1 MKSYSDV
8 RRLAKEAS
16 EIAFD
21 IYGKKLYRFI
31 LYKLDNG
38 YGGFIILTHHI
49 ISDAA
54 TFGLIG
60 TEIAENYK
68 KLLNNT
74 NIDKKDFSY
83 EDYLS
88 CEKEYMNSD
97 KFAKDEE
104 YWNNLYKSVPD
115 IASFP
120 SIKHKS
126 HSSLDIQAKRKEY
139 TINTKL
145 LNKISD
151 FCKMNKVSNFNFF
164 MSVYAIYLG
173 RVSNLNDF
181 VIGTP
186 ILNRTN
192 FKEKHTTG
200 MFINTAPLRISL
212 KSDTDFIQFSREIAQ
227 NSLSMLRYQKYPY
240 EMLLQNLRKLGNNL
254 SSLYDVM
261 LSYQVTKAH
270 DNNID
275 IPYEVEWLGT
285 STISDGMYIHLHD
298 NNDNKTLNIA
308 YDYQLQKYD
317 EAYIENMHERI
328 LYIIEQ
334 VLDNVNLKL
343 KDIDILTQ
351 EEKNKILYEFN
362 DTKTLYPKDKTII
375 QLFEEQVKKTP
386 DCTAVCFDGK
396 GLTYRELNDK
406 ANSLALYLKENGINH
421 GDIVCMLFDKSLEM
435 IVSILSILKLGAIY
449 LPIDIGYP
457 KDRIDYIIS
466 DSNSKIVL
474 TTLGVRD
481 NLPFDLPNLLCV
493 DLTLNDIY
501 MRNSSFN
508 TAASSPE
515 DVAYIMYTSRLYWQA

>member
-1 MKSYSDV
+1 MPRTINRNPLFDTMFIYQSNGLKPFSFNGISANIYVPDV
-8 RRLAKEAS
+8 NISKFDLSLEILPKETG
-16 EIAFD
+16 EFELNLEYCTKLFKPETID
-21 IYGKKLYRFI
+21 IFACRFI
-31 LYKLDNG
+31 N
-38 YGGFIILTHHI
+38 
-49 ISDAA
+49 
-54 TFGLIG
+54 
-60 TEIAENYK
+60 
-68 KLLNNT
+68 
-74 NIDKKDFSY
+74 
-83 EDYLS
+83 
-88 CEKEYMNSD
+88 
-97 KFAKDEE
+97 
-104 YWNNLYKSVPD
+104 
-115 IASFP
+115 
-120 SIKHKS
+120 
-126 HSSLDIQAKRKEY
+126 
-139 TINTKL
+139 
-145 LNKISD
+145 
-151 FCKMNKVSNFNFF
+151 
-164 MSVYAIYLG
+164 
-173 RVSNLNDF
+173 
-181 VIGTP
+181 
-186 ILNRTN
+186 
-192 FKEKHTTG
+192 
-200 MFINTAPLRISL
+200 
-212 KSDTDFIQFSREIAQ
+212 
-227 NSLSMLRYQKYPY
+227 
-240 EMLLQNLRKLGNNL
+240 
-254 SSLYDVM
+254 
-261 LSYQVTKAH
+261 
-270 DNNID
+270 
-275 IPYEVEWLGT
+275 
-285 STISDGMYIHLHD
+285 
-298 NNDNKTLNIA
+298 
-308 YDYQLQKYD
+308 
-317 EAYIENMHERI
+317 
-328 LYIIEQ
+328 IIEQ

>member
-1 MKSYSDV
+1 
-8 RRLAKEAS
+8 
-16 EIAFD
+16 
-21 IYGKKLYRFI
+21 
-31 LYKLDNG
+31 
-38 YGGFIILTHHI
+38 
-49 ISDAA
+49 
-54 TFGLIG
+54 
-60 TEIAENYK
+60 
-68 KLLNNT
+68 
-74 NIDKKDFSY
+74 
-83 EDYLS
+83 
-88 CEKEYMNSD
+88 
-97 KFAKDEE
+97 
-104 YWNNLYKSVPD
+104 
-115 IASFP
+115 
-120 SIKHKS
+120 
-126 HSSLDIQAKRKEY
+126 
-139 TINTKL
+139 
-145 LNKISD
+145 
-151 FCKMNKVSNFNFF
+151 
-164 MSVYAIYLG
+164 
-173 RVSNLNDF
+173 
-181 VIGTP
+181 
-186 ILNRTN
+186 
-192 FKEKHTTG
+192 
-200 MFINTAPLRISL
+200 
-212 KSDTDFIQFSREIAQ
+212 
-227 NSLSMLRYQKYPY
+227 MLRYQKYPY

-406 ANSLALYLKENGINH
+406 ANSLALSSSNPNS
-421 GDIVCMLFDKSLEM
+421 F
-435 IVSILSILKLGAIY
+435 AIS
-449 LPIDIGYP
+449 PAF
-457 KDRIDYIIS
+457 
-466 DSNSKIVL
+466 V
-474 TTLGVRD
+474 
-481 NLPFDLPNLLCV
+481 
-493 DLTLNDIY
+493 
-501 MRNSSFN
+501 